1 MKKVASLLVFIL
13 YGTTMFGQTI
23 LLYNLNK
30 GRFYHKKVVGVIKE
44 GLLEK
49 ISAILQIGNQNIP
62 ATIKSKITYELIN

>member
-1 MKKVASLLVFIL
+1 
-13 YGTTMFGQTI
+13 MFGQTI